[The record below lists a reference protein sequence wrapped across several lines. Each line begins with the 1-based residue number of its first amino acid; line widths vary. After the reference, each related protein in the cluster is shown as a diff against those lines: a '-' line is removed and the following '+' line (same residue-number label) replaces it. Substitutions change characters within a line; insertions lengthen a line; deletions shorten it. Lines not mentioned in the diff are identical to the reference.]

1 MSFKNAQ
8 LAFSRQPKW
17 FRITSYLATAYLC
30 YAIILGAVIPAVL
43 KAKLPNMAADV
54 LGRQV
59 ELNDVSIN
67 PFLLNAELS
76 QFTIFEQNG
85 KTPFFTVE
93 SFALDVAFLRSLI
106 TLTPTLESI
115 DINANVVKFNLSA

>member
-30 YAIILGAVIPAVL
+30 YAILLGAVIPAVV
-43 KAKLPNMAADV
+43 KAKLPTMLSDV

-59 ELNDVSIN
+59 ELNKVSIN
-67 PFLLNAELS
+67 PFFLSAELS
-76 QFTIFEQNG
+76 QFTLFEQDG
-85 KTPFFTVE
+85 K
-93 SFALDVAFLRSLI
+93 
-106 TLTPTLESI
+106 
-115 DINANVVKFNLSA
+115 NAVFHGKKFYP